1 VQIGSCGILA
11 DGVRPGDVVVPTNA
25 LGLDGVTAGYAA
37 ELEVASSGAWS
48 ERAAAGL
55 LSRGIAVRR
64 GPIVT
69 WPTLFNQPRER
80 VRSWRDDGRLG
91 VDMETA
97 TTLAVAARFGA
108 QAISMLVAWDDIL
121 SERSFLDPLSG
132 PEAAAFKV
140 AEAATFEVAMEL
152 AASA

>member
-1 VQIGSCGILA
+1 
-11 DGVRPGDVVVPTNA
+11 
-25 LGLDGVTAGYAA
+25 
-37 ELEVASSGAWS
+37 
-48 ERAAAGL
+48 
-55 LSRGIAVRR
+55 
-64 GPIVT
+64 
-69 WPTLFNQPRER
+69 
-80 VRSWRDDGRLG
+80 
-91 VDMETA
+91 META

-132 PEAAAFKV
+132 PEAAAFQV